1 MNISFPSPFP
11 LTRLLPALALA
22 AGTAVALGAHAA
34 GGFTVV
40 VPQEASIQAGMS
52 SAQVREIL
60 GRPARYSKYRNEP
73 GPTFAYYVVGK
84 YDTVFEIDFSADD
97 KVVSSSERIEMKDG
111 NGHPGG

>member
-1 MNISFPSPFP
+1 VKFNFSSFSF
-11 LTRLLPALALA
+11 RHLLPASALVVGA
-22 AGTAVALGAHAA
+22 MAALGAHAA
-34 GGFTVV
+34 AGFTVV
-40 VPQEASIQAGMS
+40 APQEASVKPGMS
-52 SAQVREIL
+52 SAQVRELL
-60 GRPARYSKYRNEP
+60 GRPARYSKYRNQP